1 MKILI
6 IRFSS
11 IGDIVLTTPVIRCL
25 KKQLPQDSEVHYLTK
40 PTFETLL
47 NENPYLDKL
56 WLLKPNLNETIS
68 EIKAQ
73 KFDYIID
80 LHNNLRTFIIK
91 NRCGVPS
98 FSFDKLNFKKF
109 LITRLKINKLPPSH
123 IVDRYLKTVS
133 KLGIINDNEGLD
145 YFSSAKEE
153 TIYQKAENLKGLNFI
168 SMAIGGQ
175 QSTKKMPVNKLKEIV
190 AMSDYKIAILGGKED
205 VQVANELEI
214 QFMEKVINLAGK
226 LTLHESAGVV
236 ALSKGII
243 THDTGMMHIAA
254 ALKKPVLAVWGN
266 TIPEFGMSAYFG
278 NHVVLSRNFEVKDL
292 KCRPCSKLGFEKC
305 PKGHFNCMNLQDANA
320 IVNSANSL

>member
-11 IGDIVLTTPVIRCL
+11 IGDIVLTTPIIRCL

-40 PTFETLL
+40 LSFKTLL

-109 LITRLKINKLPPSH
+109 LITHLKINKLPTSH
-123 IVDRYLKTVS
+123 IVDRYFKTVI

-145 YFSSAKEE
+145 YFSPVTEE
-153 TIYQKAENLKGLNFI
+153 FIYKIAENLKGLNFI
-168 SMAIGGQ
+168 SIAIGGQ
-175 QSTKKMPVNKLKEIV
+175 HSTKKMPIYKLKEIV
-190 AMSDYKIAILGGKED
+190 AMSEYKITILGGNED

-214 QFMEKVINLAGK
+214 QFPEKVINLAGK

-236 ALSKGII
+236 ALCKGII

-254 ALKKPVLAVWGN
+254 ALKKPILAVWGN

-278 NHVVLSRNFEVKDL
+278 KHEVYIKNFEVKNL

-305 PKGHFNCMNLQDANA
+305 PKGHFKCMGLQNA
-320 IVNSANSL
+320 KAIAYSANNL